1 MANISLQHI
10 SQLSTAYLTKT
21 STLDNKYLL
30 ISQPFTAESEFYQ
43 SRKLHLSSL
52 INTISGLA
60 DDNVDSHVERSL
72 RTFVDTTLSGAIST
86 VLSDLLLSSRVVV
99 TDNNGR
105 LTYAT
110 ITTSELG
117 RLKDCTVDL
126 TASLNSI
133 NTNVS
138 NISDEISTYY
148 PKRTETESY
157 TDAYVQQ
164 LSAELTAVDKQ
175 LSDSISSILLSIDA
189 IGTAYVTNDDIQDG
203 LNNISGELTNIIS
216 SVSSDLTARLNEVS
230 GYILDQISQVRN
242 ELSISNKNIQ
252 FILDYMNVGI
262 KIISSY
268 YDDGW
273 KEVDI
278 TDYTDSIV
286 NGCLVQLDSADE
298 FVNESYLLIG
308 FGTPTEN
315 GIDDLSVIDDRLS
328 DINVSSVLSAENALS
343 IDIGNGDPYSQ
354 YISWNDGHNIYENH
368 WMAPEQLIFLNV
380 N

>member
-1 MANISLQHI
+1 M
-10 SQLSTAYLTKT
+10 
-21 STLDNKYLL
+21 
-30 ISQPFTAESEFYQ
+30 
-43 SRKLHLSSL
+43 

-157 TDAYVQQ
+157 TDAYV
-164 LSAELTAVDKQ
+164 
-175 LSDSISSILLSIDA
+175 
-189 IGTAYVTNDDIQDG
+189 
-203 LNNISGELTNIIS
+203 
-216 SVSSDLTARLNEVS
+216 
-230 GYILDQISQVRN
+230 
-242 ELSISNKNIQ
+242 
-252 FILDYMNVGI
+252 
-262 KIISSY
+262 
-268 YDDGW
+268 
-273 KEVDI
+273 
-278 TDYTDSIV
+278 
-286 NGCLVQLDSADE
+286 
-298 FVNESYLLIG
+298 
-308 FGTPTEN
+308 
-315 GIDDLSVIDDRLS
+315 
-328 DINVSSVLSAENALS
+328 
-343 IDIGNGDPYSQ
+343 
-354 YISWNDGHNIYENH
+354 
-368 WMAPEQLIFLNV
+368 
-380 N
+380 